1 MSDPGELDKVIS
13 QALDERELEYR
24 QHGPGRFV
32 IKLPGEKK
40 LATMVQL
47 EVGEHAVLVEAFVM
61 RRPEENRERLFDFL
75 LQRNA
80 RQYAVAFALDSA
92 GDVYLV
98 GRLARHAITPDE
110 LDRVLGSV
118 LAAADEN
125 FNTMLEIGFGES
137 IRREWAWRVK
147 NGESLANLQAFARFA
162 DPDR

>member
-1 MSDPGELDKVIS
+1 MTD
-13 QALDERELEYR
+13 LDEVITQTLDDRALEYR
-24 QHGPGRFV
+24 RHGPGQFV

-47 EVGEHAVLVEAFVM
+47 AVGEHAVLVEAFVM

-80 RQYAVAFALDSA
+80 RLYGVAFALDSS

-98 GRLARHAITPDE
+98 GRLARHSITPDE

-125 FNTMLEIGFGES
+125 FNTMLEIGFGDS

-147 NGESLANLQAFARFA
+147 NNESLANLQAFVRFA
-162 DPDR
+162 DPNRT